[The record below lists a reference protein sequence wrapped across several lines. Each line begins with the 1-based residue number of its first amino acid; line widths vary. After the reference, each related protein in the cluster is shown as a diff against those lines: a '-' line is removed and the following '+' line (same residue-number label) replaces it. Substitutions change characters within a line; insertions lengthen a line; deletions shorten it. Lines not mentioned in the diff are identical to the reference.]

1 MTDLDPAHKRGKPGF
16 NRLFTLAAKSN
27 VYSRGGRLQITPALD
42 QRMICT

>member
-1 MTDLDPAHKRGKPGF
+1 MTDLVLAHKRGKPGF